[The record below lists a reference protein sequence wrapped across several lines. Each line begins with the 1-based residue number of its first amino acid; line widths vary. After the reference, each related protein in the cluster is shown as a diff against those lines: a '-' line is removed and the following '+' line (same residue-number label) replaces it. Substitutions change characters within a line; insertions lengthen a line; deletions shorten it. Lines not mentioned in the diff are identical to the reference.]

1 MSRITFVKRENE
13 KRTEGGGLCIFSAC
27 YPQAEDLSGIS
38 SFYAA
43 LAENAERAAF
53 SSAESGKRTS
63 LRIIPKVRYEDGDR
77 IDITLDIISSEN
89 GELKIYKRIAQCWN
103 IADETLFKPKRKGE
117 QTFFDGRDFI
127 LIRNLFG
134 KEKKRR
140 ISEYIEE
147 VPEKDVKR
155 RVFRQPRE
163 ID

>member
-13 KRTEGGGLCIFSAC
+13 KRTECGGLCIFSAC

-147 VPEKDVKR
+147 VPEKDIKR
-155 RVFRQPRE
+155 RIFRRPRE